1 MIIKGGKVFQEDGSF
16 LEQALYINDHRLVD
30 KAEHQ
35 DDEKVIDAEG
45 LLVLPGLVDIHSHG
59 AAGEDFSDGNP
70 EGLKKILQ
78 YEKRCG
84 ITSYCP
90 TSMTFPKERLRQIF
104 ASIKGAQTEEEAKVV
119 GINMEGPFLDP
130 AKKGAHVEEWIA
142 APDAAF
148 VRELNQDV
156 DGLVRLVTL
165 APNMDGAEEFI
176 KEMHEEVCISLGH
189 TAADYDCASRAM
201 KLGAHHVTH
210 LYNAMQ
216 PFGHRAPGLI
226 GAAMDDPECMVEL
239 ICDGYHI
246 HPSAIRAAFRMFGP
260 ERVILISD
268 SMRATG
274 MENGTYELG
283 GQEVTVKDR
292 KAVLKDGTLAGS
304 ATNLYGCMC
313 KAVEFGIPLEQAIM
327 AVTANP
333 ARSIGIFD
341 PRPQRLR
348 QRAGHGGHRRDRD
361 PLAVR
366 QCLSRRVGDRRR
378 DLPGGLH
385 RRRGRL
391 PPALRRGGWQARH
404 PALPLAD
411 LRLHGPAEEDPDRLP
426 AEDAD
431 ARCHHRRDRLRRRGA
446 ARRADQRSE
455 RHHHER

>member
-30 KAEHQ
+30 KAEYQ

-246 HPSAIRAAFRMFGP
+246 HPSAIRAAFRLFGP

-313 KAVEFGIPLEQAIM
+313 KAIEFGIPLEQAIM

-341 PRPQRLR
+341 
-348 QRAGHGGHRRDRD
+348 
-361 PLAVR
+361 
-366 QCLSRRVGDRRR
+366 RVGSIRI
-378 DLPGGLH
+378 GK
-385 RRRGRL
+385 
-391 PPALRRGGWQARH
+391 Q
-404 PALPLAD
+404 AD
-411 LRLHGPAEEDPDRLP
+411 LLLV
-426 AEDAD
+426 
-431 ARCHHRRDRLRRRGA
+431 
-446 ARRADQRSE
+446 SE
-455 RHHHER
+455 NLELKRVI

>member
-1 MIIKGGKVFQEDGSF
+1 MIIKRGKVFQEDGNF
-16 LEQALYINDHRLVD
+16 LEQTLYVNDHRLVD
-30 KAEHQ
+30 KAEYQ
-35 DDEKVIDAEG
+35 YDGEVIDAEG

-327 AVTANP
+327 AATANP

-341 PRPQRLR
+341 
-348 QRAGHGGHRRDRD
+348 
-361 PLAVR
+361 
-366 QCLSRRVGDRRR
+366 RVGSIRI
-378 DLPGGLH
+378 GK
-385 RRRGRL
+385 
-391 PPALRRGGWQARH
+391 Q
-404 PALPLAD
+404 AD
-411 LRLHGPAEEDPDRLP
+411 LLLV
-426 AEDAD
+426 
-431 ARCHHRRDRLRRRGA
+431 
-446 ARRADQRSE
+446 SE
-455 RHHHER
+455 NLELKRVI

>member
-30 KAEHQ
+30 KAEYQ

-104 ASIKGAQTEEEAKVV
+104 ASIKGAQTEDGATVV

-130 AKKGAHVEEWIA
+130 AKKGAHVEKWIA
-142 APDAAF
+142 APDVAF
-148 VRELNQDV
+148 VRELNQDA

-201 KLGAHHVTH
+201 KFGAHHVTH

-327 AVTANP
+327 AATANP

-341 PRPQRLR
+341 
-348 QRAGHGGHRRDRD
+348 
-361 PLAVR
+361 
-366 QCLSRRVGDRRR
+366 RVGSIRI
-378 DLPGGLH
+378 GK
-385 RRRGRL
+385 
-391 PPALRRGGWQARH
+391 Q
-404 PALPLAD
+404 AD
-411 LRLHGPAEEDPDRLP
+411 LLLV
-426 AEDAD
+426 
-431 ARCHHRRDRLRRRGA
+431 
-446 ARRADQRSE
+446 SE
-455 RHHHER
+455 NLELKRVI

>member
-1 MIIKGGKVFQEDGSF
+1 MIIKRGKVFQEDGSF
-16 LEQALYINDHRLVD
+16 LEQTLYVNAHRLVD
-30 KAEHQ
+30 KAEYQ
-35 DDEKVIDAEG
+35 DDGEIIDAEG

-70 EGLKKILQ
+70 EGLKKILR
-78 YEKRCG
+78 YERSCG

-104 ASIKGAQTEEEAKVV
+104 ASIKGAQTEEGAKVV

-130 AKKGAHVEEWIA
+130 AKKGAHVEKWIA
-142 APDAAF
+142 APDVAF

-201 KLGAHHVTH
+201 KFGAHHVTH

-246 HPSAIRAAFRMFGP
+246 HPSAIRAAFRLFGP

-313 KAVEFGIPLEQAIM
+313 KAIEFGIPLEQAIM
-327 AVTANP
+327 AATANP

-341 PRPQRLR
+341 
-348 QRAGHGGHRRDRD
+348 
-361 PLAVR
+361 
-366 QCLSRRVGDRRR
+366 RVGSIRI
-378 DLPGGLH
+378 GK
-385 RRRGRL
+385 
-391 PPALRRGGWQARH
+391 Q
-404 PALPLAD
+404 AD
-411 LRLHGPAEEDPDRLP
+411 LLLV
-426 AEDAD
+426 
-431 ARCHHRRDRLRRRGA
+431 
-446 ARRADQRSE
+446 SE
-455 RHHHER
+455 NLELKRVI

>member
-1 MIIKGGKVFQEDGSF
+1 MIIKRGKVFQEDGNF
-16 LEQALYINDHRLVD
+16 LEQTLYVNDHRLVD
-30 KAEHQ
+30 KAEYQ
-35 DDEKVIDAEG
+35 YDGEVIDAEG

-104 ASIKGAQTEEEAKVV
+104 ASIKGAQTEDGATVV

-130 AKKGAHVEEWIA
+130 AKKGAHVEKWIA
-142 APDAAF
+142 APDVAF
-148 VRELNQDV
+148 VRELNQDA

-226 GAAMDDPECMVEL
+226 GAAMDDPECMVEM

-246 HPSAIRAAFRMFGP
+246 HPSAIRAAFRLFGP

-327 AVTANP
+327 AATANP

-341 PRPQRLR
+341 
-348 QRAGHGGHRRDRD
+348 
-361 PLAVR
+361 
-366 QCLSRRVGDRRR
+366 CVGSIRI
-378 DLPGGLH
+378 GK
-385 RRRGRL
+385 
-391 PPALRRGGWQARH
+391 Q
-404 PALPLAD
+404 AD
-411 LRLHGPAEEDPDRLP
+411 LLLV
-426 AEDAD
+426 
-431 ARCHHRRDRLRRRGA
+431 
-446 ARRADQRSE
+446 SE
-455 RHHHER
+455 NFELKRVI

>member
-30 KAEHQ
+30 KAEYQ

-104 ASIKGAQTEEEAKVV
+104 ATIKGAQTEEEAKVV

-246 HPSAIRAAFRMFGP
+246 HPSAIRAAFRLFGP

-313 KAVEFGIPLEQAIM
+313 KAIEFGIPLEQAIM
-327 AVTANP
+327 AATANP

-341 PRPQRLR
+341 
-348 QRAGHGGHRRDRD
+348 
-361 PLAVR
+361 
-366 QCLSRRVGDRRR
+366 RVGSIRI
-378 DLPGGLH
+378 GK
-385 RRRGRL
+385 
-391 PPALRRGGWQARH
+391 Q
-404 PALPLAD
+404 AD
-411 LRLHGPAEEDPDRLP
+411 LLLV
-426 AEDAD
+426 
-431 ARCHHRRDRLRRRGA
+431 
-446 ARRADQRSE
+446 SE
-455 RHHHER
+455 NLELKRVI

>member
-1 MIIKGGKVFQEDGSF
+1 MIIKRGKVFQEDGNF
-16 LEQALYINDHRLVD
+16 LEQTLYVNDHRLVD
-30 KAEHQ
+30 KAEYQ
-35 DDEKVIDAEG
+35 YDGEVIDAEG

-104 ASIKGAQTEEEAKVV
+104 ASIKGAQTEDGATVV

-130 AKKGAHVEEWIA
+130 AKKGAHVEKWIA
-142 APDAAF
+142 APDVAF
-148 VRELNQDV
+148 VRELNQDA

-165 APNMDGAEEFI
+165 APNMEGAEEFI

-327 AVTANP
+327 AATANP

-341 PRPQRLR
+341 
-348 QRAGHGGHRRDRD
+348 
-361 PLAVR
+361 
-366 QCLSRRVGDRRR
+366 RVGSIRI
-378 DLPGGLH
+378 GK
-385 RRRGRL
+385 
-391 PPALRRGGWQARH
+391 Q
-404 PALPLAD
+404 AD
-411 LRLHGPAEEDPDRLP
+411 LLLV
-426 AEDAD
+426 
-431 ARCHHRRDRLRRRGA
+431 
-446 ARRADQRSE
+446 SE
-455 RHHHER
+455 NLELKRVI

>member
-16 LEQALYINDHRLVD
+16 LEQAIYINDHRLVD
-30 KAEHQ
+30 KAEYQ
-35 DDEKVIDAEG
+35 DDGEVIDAEG

-104 ASIKGAQTEEEAKVV
+104 ASIKGAQTEDGATVV

-130 AKKGAHVEEWIA
+130 AKKGAHVEKWIA
-142 APDAAF
+142 APDVAF
-148 VRELNQDV
+148 VRELNQDA

-216 PFGHRAPGLI
+216 PLGHRAPGLI

-327 AVTANP
+327 AATANP

-341 PRPQRLR
+341 
-348 QRAGHGGHRRDRD
+348 
-361 PLAVR
+361 
-366 QCLSRRVGDRRR
+366 RVGSIRI
-378 DLPGGLH
+378 GK
-385 RRRGRL
+385 
-391 PPALRRGGWQARH
+391 Q
-404 PALPLAD
+404 AD
-411 LRLHGPAEEDPDRLP
+411 LLLV
-426 AEDAD
+426 
-431 ARCHHRRDRLRRRGA
+431 
-446 ARRADQRSE
+446 SE
-455 RHHHER
+455 NLELKRVI

>member
-30 KAEHQ
+30 KAEYQ
-35 DDEKVIDAEG
+35 DDGKVIDAEG

-90 TSMTFPKERLRQIF
+90 TSMTFPKERLRQTF
-104 ASIKGAQTEEEAKVV
+104 ASSKGAQTEQAAKVV

-130 AKKGAHVEEWIA
+130 VKKGAHVEEWIA

-165 APNMDGAEEFI
+165 APNMEGAEEFI

-246 HPSAIRAAFRMFGP
+246 HPSAIRAAFRLFGP

-327 AVTANP
+327 AATANP

-341 PRPQRLR
+341 
-348 QRAGHGGHRRDRD
+348 
-361 PLAVR
+361 
-366 QCLSRRVGDRRR
+366 RVGSIRI
-378 DLPGGLH
+378 GK
-385 RRRGRL
+385 
-391 PPALRRGGWQARH
+391 Q
-404 PALPLAD
+404 AD
-411 LRLHGPAEEDPDRLP
+411 LLLV
-426 AEDAD
+426 
-431 ARCHHRRDRLRRRGA
+431 
-446 ARRADQRSE
+446 SE
-455 RHHHER
+455 NLELKRVI

>member
-1 MIIKGGKVFQEDGSF
+1 MIIKSGKVFQEDGSF
-16 LEQALYINDHRLVD
+16 LEQTLYVNAHRLVD
-30 KAEHQ
+30 KAEYQ
-35 DDEKVIDAEG
+35 DDGEIIDAEG

-70 EGLKKILQ
+70 EGLKKILR
-78 YEKRCG
+78 YERSCG

-104 ASIKGAQTEEEAKVV
+104 ASIKGAQTEEGAKVV

-130 AKKGAHVEEWIA
+130 AKKGAHVEKWIA
-142 APDAAF
+142 APDVAF

-226 GAAMDDPECMVEL
+226 GAAMDDPECMVEM

-313 KAVEFGIPLEQAIM
+313 KAIEFGIPLEQAIM
-327 AVTANP
+327 AATANP

-341 PRPQRLR
+341 
-348 QRAGHGGHRRDRD
+348 
-361 PLAVR
+361 
-366 QCLSRRVGDRRR
+366 RVGSIRI
-378 DLPGGLH
+378 GK
-385 RRRGRL
+385 
-391 PPALRRGGWQARH
+391 Q
-404 PALPLAD
+404 AD
-411 LRLHGPAEEDPDRLP
+411 LLLV
-426 AEDAD
+426 
-431 ARCHHRRDRLRRRGA
+431 
-446 ARRADQRSE
+446 SE
-455 RHHHER
+455 NLELKRVI

>member
-1 MIIKGGKVFQEDGSF
+1 MIIKSGKVFQEDGSF
-16 LEQALYINDHRLVD
+16 LEQTLYVNDHCLVD
-30 KAEHQ
+30 KAEYQ
-35 DDEKVIDAEG
+35 DDGEIIDAEG
-45 LLVLPGLVDIHSHG
+45 LLVLPGLVDVHSHG
-59 AAGEDFSDGNP
+59 AAGEDFSDGDP
-70 EGLKKILQ
+70 EGLKKILR
-78 YEKRCG
+78 YERSCG

-104 ASIKGAQTEEEAKVV
+104 ASIKGAQTEEGAKVV

-130 AKKGAHVEEWIA
+130 VKKGAHVEEWIT

-148 VRELNQDV
+148 VRELNQDA

-226 GAAMDDPECMVEL
+226 GAAMDDPECMVEM

-246 HPSAIRAAFRMFGP
+246 HPSAIRAAFRLFGP

-274 MENGTYELG
+274 MKNGTYELG

-327 AVTANP
+327 AATANP

-341 PRPQRLR
+341 Q
-348 QRAGHGGHRRDRD
+348 
-361 PLAVR
+361 
-366 QCLSRRVGDRRR
+366 VGSIRI
-378 DLPGGLH
+378 GK
-385 RRRGRL
+385 
-391 PPALRRGGWQARH
+391 Q
-404 PALPLAD
+404 AD
-411 LRLHGPAEEDPDRLP
+411 LLLVSKNLELKRVI
-426 AEDAD
+426 
-431 ARCHHRRDRLRRRGA
+431 
-446 ARRADQRSE
+446 
-455 RHHHER
+455 

>member
-30 KAEHQ
+30 KAEYQ

-165 APNMDGAEEFI
+165 APNMEGAEDFI

-246 HPSAIRAAFRMFGP
+246 HPSAIRAAFRLFGP

-327 AVTANP
+327 AATANP

-341 PRPQRLR
+341 
-348 QRAGHGGHRRDRD
+348 
-361 PLAVR
+361 
-366 QCLSRRVGDRRR
+366 RVGSIRI
-378 DLPGGLH
+378 GK
-385 RRRGRL
+385 
-391 PPALRRGGWQARH
+391 Q
-404 PALPLAD
+404 AD
-411 LRLHGPAEEDPDRLP
+411 LLLV
-426 AEDAD
+426 
-431 ARCHHRRDRLRRRGA
+431 
-446 ARRADQRSE
+446 SE
-455 RHHHER
+455 NLELKRVI

>member
-30 KAEHQ
+30 KAEYQ

-268 SMRATG
+268 SMRAAG

-327 AVTANP
+327 AATANP

-341 PRPQRLR
+341 
-348 QRAGHGGHRRDRD
+348 
-361 PLAVR
+361 
-366 QCLSRRVGDRRR
+366 RVGSIRI
-378 DLPGGLH
+378 GK
-385 RRRGRL
+385 
-391 PPALRRGGWQARH
+391 Q
-404 PALPLAD
+404 AD
-411 LRLHGPAEEDPDRLP
+411 LLLA
-426 AEDAD
+426 
-431 ARCHHRRDRLRRRGA
+431 
-446 ARRADQRSE
+446 SE
-455 RHHHER
+455 NLELKRVI

>member
-1 MIIKGGKVFQEDGSF
+1 MIIKRGKVFQEDGNF
-16 LEQALYINDHRLVD
+16 LEQTLYVNDHRLVD
-30 KAEHQ
+30 KAEYQ
-35 DDEKVIDAEG
+35 YDGEVIDAEG

-104 ASIKGAQTEEEAKVV
+104 ASIKGAQTEDGATVV

-130 AKKGAHVEEWIA
+130 AKKGAHVEKWIA
-142 APDAAF
+142 APDVAF
-148 VRELNQDV
+148 VRELNQDA

-216 PFGHRAPGLI
+216 PFRHRAPGLI

-274 MENGTYELG
+274 MENGTYEFG

-327 AVTANP
+327 AATANP

-341 PRPQRLR
+341 
-348 QRAGHGGHRRDRD
+348 
-361 PLAVR
+361 
-366 QCLSRRVGDRRR
+366 RVGSIRI
-378 DLPGGLH
+378 GK
-385 RRRGRL
+385 
-391 PPALRRGGWQARH
+391 Q
-404 PALPLAD
+404 AD
-411 LRLHGPAEEDPDRLP
+411 LLLV
-426 AEDAD
+426 
-431 ARCHHRRDRLRRRGA
+431 
-446 ARRADQRSE
+446 SE
-455 RHHHER
+455 NLELKRVI

>member
-30 KAEHQ
+30 KAEYQ

-59 AAGEDFSDGNP
+59 AAGEDFSDVNP

-246 HPSAIRAAFRMFGP
+246 HPSAIRAAFRLFGP

-313 KAVEFGIPLEQAIM
+313 KAIEFGIPLEQAIM
-327 AVTANP
+327 AATANP

-341 PRPQRLR
+341 
-348 QRAGHGGHRRDRD
+348 
-361 PLAVR
+361 
-366 QCLSRRVGDRRR
+366 RVGSIRI
-378 DLPGGLH
+378 GK
-385 RRRGRL
+385 
-391 PPALRRGGWQARH
+391 Q
-404 PALPLAD
+404 AD
-411 LRLHGPAEEDPDRLP
+411 LLLV
-426 AEDAD
+426 
-431 ARCHHRRDRLRRRGA
+431 
-446 ARRADQRSE
+446 SE
-455 RHHHER
+455 NLELKRVI

>member
-30 KAEHQ
+30 KAEYQ

-45 LLVLPGLVDIHSHG
+45 LLILPGLVDIHSHG
-59 AAGEDFSDGNP
+59 ASGEDFSDGNP

-104 ASIKGAQTEEEAKVV
+104 ASIKGAQTEEGAKVV

-130 AKKGAHVEEWIA
+130 AKKGAHVEKWIA

-165 APNMDGAEEFI
+165 APNMEGAEDFI

-189 TAADYDCASRAM
+189 TAADYDCASGAM

-313 KAVEFGIPLEQAIM
+313 KAIEFGIPLEQAIM
-327 AVTANP
+327 AATANP

-341 PRPQRLR
+341 
-348 QRAGHGGHRRDRD
+348 
-361 PLAVR
+361 
-366 QCLSRRVGDRRR
+366 RVGSIRI
-378 DLPGGLH
+378 GK
-385 RRRGRL
+385 
-391 PPALRRGGWQARH
+391 Q
-404 PALPLAD
+404 AD
-411 LRLHGPAEEDPDRLP
+411 LLLV
-426 AEDAD
+426 
-431 ARCHHRRDRLRRRGA
+431 
-446 ARRADQRSE
+446 SE
-455 RHHHER
+455 NLELKRVI

>member
-16 LEQALYINDHRLVD
+16 LEQAIYINDHRLVD
-30 KAEHQ
+30 KAEYQ
-35 DDEKVIDAEG
+35 DDGEVIDAEG

-104 ASIKGAQTEEEAKVV
+104 ASIKGAQTEDGATVV

-130 AKKGAHVEEWIA
+130 AKKGAHVEKWIA
-142 APDAAF
+142 APDVAF
-148 VRELNQDV
+148 VRELNQDA
-156 DGLVRLVTL
+156 DGLVRLVTV

-246 HPSAIRAAFRMFGP
+246 HPSAIRAAFRMFGS

-327 AVTANP
+327 AATANP

-341 PRPQRLR
+341 
-348 QRAGHGGHRRDRD
+348 
-361 PLAVR
+361 
-366 QCLSRRVGDRRR
+366 RVGSIRI
-378 DLPGGLH
+378 GK
-385 RRRGRL
+385 
-391 PPALRRGGWQARH
+391 Q
-404 PALPLAD
+404 AD
-411 LRLHGPAEEDPDRLP
+411 LLLV
-426 AEDAD
+426 
-431 ARCHHRRDRLRRRGA
+431 
-446 ARRADQRSE
+446 SE
-455 RHHHER
+455 NLELKRVI

>member
-16 LEQALYINDHRLVD
+16 LEQAIYINDHRLVD
-30 KAEHQ
+30 KAEYQ
-35 DDEKVIDAEG
+35 DDGEIIDAEG

-104 ASIKGAQTEEEAKVV
+104 ASIKGAQTEDGATVV

-130 AKKGAHVEEWIA
+130 AKKGAHVEKWIA
-142 APDAAF
+142 APDVAF

-313 KAVEFGIPLEQAIM
+313 KAVEFGIPLEQVIM
-327 AVTANP
+327 AATANP

-341 PRPQRLR
+341 
-348 QRAGHGGHRRDRD
+348 
-361 PLAVR
+361 
-366 QCLSRRVGDRRR
+366 RVGSIRI
-378 DLPGGLH
+378 GK
-385 RRRGRL
+385 
-391 PPALRRGGWQARH
+391 Q
-404 PALPLAD
+404 AD
-411 LRLHGPAEEDPDRLP
+411 LLLV
-426 AEDAD
+426 
-431 ARCHHRRDRLRRRGA
+431 
-446 ARRADQRSE
+446 SE
-455 RHHHER
+455 NLELKRVI

>member
-1 MIIKGGKVFQEDGSF
+1 MIIKGGKVFQEDGNF
-16 LEQALYINDHRLVD
+16 LEQTLYVNDHRLVD
-30 KAEHQ
+30 KAEYQ
-35 DDEKVIDAEG
+35 DDGEVIDAEG

-70 EGLKKILQ
+70 EGFKKILQ

-104 ASIKGAQTEEEAKVV
+104 ASIKGAQTEDGATVV

-130 AKKGAHVEEWIA
+130 AKKGAHVEKWIA

-148 VRELNQDV
+148 VRELNQDA

-226 GAAMDDPECMVEL
+226 GAAMDDPECMVEM

-246 HPSAIRAAFRMFGP
+246 HPSAIRAAFRLFGP

-327 AVTANP
+327 AATANP

-341 PRPQRLR
+341 
-348 QRAGHGGHRRDRD
+348 
-361 PLAVR
+361 
-366 QCLSRRVGDRRR
+366 CVGSIRI
-378 DLPGGLH
+378 GK
-385 RRRGRL
+385 
-391 PPALRRGGWQARH
+391 Q
-404 PALPLAD
+404 AD
-411 LRLHGPAEEDPDRLP
+411 LLLV
-426 AEDAD
+426 
-431 ARCHHRRDRLRRRGA
+431 
-446 ARRADQRSE
+446 SE
-455 RHHHER
+455 NFELKRVI

>member
-30 KAEHQ
+30 KAEYQ

-104 ASIKGAQTEEEAKVV
+104 ASIKGAQTEDGATVV

-130 AKKGAHVEEWIA
+130 AKKGAHVEKWIA
-142 APDAAF
+142 APDVAF
-148 VRELNQDV
+148 VRELNQDA

-246 HPSAIRAAFRMFGP
+246 HPSAIRAAFRLFGP

-341 PRPQRLR
+341 
-348 QRAGHGGHRRDRD
+348 
-361 PLAVR
+361 
-366 QCLSRRVGDRRR
+366 RVGSIRI
-378 DLPGGLH
+378 GK
-385 RRRGRL
+385 
-391 PPALRRGGWQARH
+391 Q
-404 PALPLAD
+404 AD
-411 LRLHGPAEEDPDRLP
+411 LLLV
-426 AEDAD
+426 
-431 ARCHHRRDRLRRRGA
+431 
-446 ARRADQRSE
+446 SE
-455 RHHHER
+455 NLELKRVI

>member
-1 MIIKGGKVFQEDGSF
+1 MIIKRGKVFQEDGNF
-16 LEQALYINDHRLVD
+16 LEQTLYVNDHRLVD
-30 KAEHQ
+30 KAEYQ
-35 DDEKVIDAEG
+35 YDGEVIDAEG

-104 ASIKGAQTEEEAKVV
+104 ASIKGAQTEDGATVV

-130 AKKGAHVEEWIA
+130 AKKGAHVEKWIA
-142 APDAAF
+142 APDVAF
-148 VRELNQDV
+148 VRELNQDA

-246 HPSAIRAAFRMFGP
+246 HPSTIRAAFRMFGP

-327 AVTANP
+327 AATANP

-341 PRPQRLR
+341 
-348 QRAGHGGHRRDRD
+348 
-361 PLAVR
+361 
-366 QCLSRRVGDRRR
+366 RVGSIRI
-378 DLPGGLH
+378 GK
-385 RRRGRL
+385 
-391 PPALRRGGWQARH
+391 Q
-404 PALPLAD
+404 AD
-411 LRLHGPAEEDPDRLP
+411 LLLV
-426 AEDAD
+426 
-431 ARCHHRRDRLRRRGA
+431 
-446 ARRADQRSE
+446 SE
-455 RHHHER
+455 NLELKRVI

>member
-30 KAEHQ
+30 KAEYQ
-35 DDEKVIDAEG
+35 DDGKVIDAEG

-104 ASIKGAQTEEEAKVV
+104 ASIKGAQTEEGAKVV

-246 HPSAIRAAFRMFGP
+246 HPSAIRAAFRLFGP

-327 AVTANP
+327 AATANP

-341 PRPQRLR
+341 
-348 QRAGHGGHRRDRD
+348 
-361 PLAVR
+361 
-366 QCLSRRVGDRRR
+366 RVGSIRI
-378 DLPGGLH
+378 GK
-385 RRRGRL
+385 
-391 PPALRRGGWQARH
+391 Q
-404 PALPLAD
+404 AD
-411 LRLHGPAEEDPDRLP
+411 LLLV
-426 AEDAD
+426 
-431 ARCHHRRDRLRRRGA
+431 
-446 ARRADQRSE
+446 SE
-455 RHHHER
+455 NLELKRVI

>member
-30 KAEHQ
+30 KAEYQ
-35 DDEKVIDAEG
+35 DDGKVIDAEG

-104 ASIKGAQTEEEAKVV
+104 ASIKGAQTEEGAKVV

-130 AKKGAHVEEWIA
+130 VKKGAHVEEWIA
-142 APDAAF
+142 APDVAF

-165 APNMDGAEEFI
+165 APNMEGAEEFI

-246 HPSAIRAAFRMFGP
+246 HPSAIRAAFRLFGP

-327 AVTANP
+327 AATANP

-341 PRPQRLR
+341 
-348 QRAGHGGHRRDRD
+348 
-361 PLAVR
+361 
-366 QCLSRRVGDRRR
+366 RVGSIRI
-378 DLPGGLH
+378 GK
-385 RRRGRL
+385 
-391 PPALRRGGWQARH
+391 Q
-404 PALPLAD
+404 AD
-411 LRLHGPAEEDPDRLP
+411 LLLV
-426 AEDAD
+426 
-431 ARCHHRRDRLRRRGA
+431 
-446 ARRADQRSE
+446 SE
-455 RHHHER
+455 NLELKRVI

>member
-30 KAEHQ
+30 KAEYQ

-104 ASIKGAQTEEEAKVV
+104 ASIKGAQTEDGATVV

-130 AKKGAHVEEWIA
+130 AKKGAHVEKWIA
-142 APDAAF
+142 APDVAF
-148 VRELNQDV
+148 VRELNQDA

-246 HPSAIRAAFRMFGP
+246 HPSAIRAAFRLFGP

-327 AVTANP
+327 AATANP

-341 PRPQRLR
+341 
-348 QRAGHGGHRRDRD
+348 
-361 PLAVR
+361 
-366 QCLSRRVGDRRR
+366 RVGSIRI
-378 DLPGGLH
+378 GK
-385 RRRGRL
+385 
-391 PPALRRGGWQARH
+391 Q
-404 PALPLAD
+404 AD
-411 LRLHGPAEEDPDRLP
+411 LLLV
-426 AEDAD
+426 
-431 ARCHHRRDRLRRRGA
+431 
-446 ARRADQRSE
+446 SE
-455 RHHHER
+455 NLELKRVI

>member
-16 LEQALYINDHRLVD
+16 LEQAIYINDHRLVD
-30 KAEHQ
+30 KAEYQ
-35 DDEKVIDAEG
+35 DDGEVIDAEG

-104 ASIKGAQTEEEAKVV
+104 ASIKGAQTEEGAKVV

-130 AKKGAHVEEWIA
+130 VKKGAHVEEWIA
-142 APDAAF
+142 APDVAF
-148 VRELNQDV
+148 VRELNQDA

-176 KEMHEEVCISLGH
+176 KEMHGEVCISLGH

-327 AVTANP
+327 AATANP

-341 PRPQRLR
+341 
-348 QRAGHGGHRRDRD
+348 
-361 PLAVR
+361 
-366 QCLSRRVGDRRR
+366 CVGSIRI
-378 DLPGGLH
+378 GK
-385 RRRGRL
+385 
-391 PPALRRGGWQARH
+391 Q
-404 PALPLAD
+404 AD
-411 LRLHGPAEEDPDRLP
+411 LLLV
-426 AEDAD
+426 
-431 ARCHHRRDRLRRRGA
+431 
-446 ARRADQRSE
+446 SE
-455 RHHHER
+455 NFELKRVI

>member
-1 MIIKGGKVFQEDGSF
+1 M
-16 LEQALYINDHRLVD
+16 
-30 KAEHQ
+30 
-35 DDEKVIDAEG
+35 
-45 LLVLPGLVDIHSHG
+45 DIHSHG

-70 EGLKKILQ
+70 EGFKKILQ

-104 ASIKGAQTEEEAKVV
+104 ASIKGAQTEDGATVV

-130 AKKGAHVEEWIA
+130 AKKGAHVEKWIA
-142 APDAAF
+142 APDVAF
-148 VRELNQDV
+148 VRELNQDA
-156 DGLVRLVTL
+156 DGLVRLVTV

-216 PFGHRAPGLI
+216 PLGHRAPGLI

-327 AVTANP
+327 AATANP

-341 PRPQRLR
+341 
-348 QRAGHGGHRRDRD
+348 
-361 PLAVR
+361 
-366 QCLSRRVGDRRR
+366 RVGSIRI
-378 DLPGGLH
+378 GK
-385 RRRGRL
+385 
-391 PPALRRGGWQARH
+391 Q
-404 PALPLAD
+404 AD
-411 LRLHGPAEEDPDRLP
+411 LLLV
-426 AEDAD
+426 
-431 ARCHHRRDRLRRRGA
+431 
-446 ARRADQRSE
+446 SE
-455 RHHHER
+455 NLELKRVI

>member
-1 MIIKGGKVFQEDGSF
+1 MIIESGKVFQEDGSF
-16 LEQALYINDHRLVD
+16 LEQTLYVNDHRLVD
-30 KAEHQ
+30 KAEYQ
-35 DDEKVIDAEG
+35 DDGEIIDAEG
-45 LLVLPGLVDIHSHG
+45 LLVLPGLVDVHSHG
-59 AAGEDFSDGNP
+59 AAGEDFSDGDP
-70 EGLKKILQ
+70 EGLKKILR
-78 YEKRCG
+78 YERSCG

-226 GAAMDDPECMVEL
+226 GAAMDDPECMVEM

-274 MENGTYELG
+274 MKNGTYELG

-327 AVTANP
+327 AATANP

-341 PRPQRLR
+341 Q
-348 QRAGHGGHRRDRD
+348 
-361 PLAVR
+361 
-366 QCLSRRVGDRRR
+366 VGSIRI
-378 DLPGGLH
+378 GK
-385 RRRGRL
+385 
-391 PPALRRGGWQARH
+391 Q
-404 PALPLAD
+404 AD
-411 LRLHGPAEEDPDRLP
+411 LLLV
-426 AEDAD
+426 
-431 ARCHHRRDRLRRRGA
+431 
-446 ARRADQRSE
+446 SE
-455 RHHHER
+455 NLELKRVI

>member
-16 LEQALYINDHRLVD
+16 LEQAIYINDHRLVD
-30 KAEHQ
+30 KAEYQ
-35 DDEKVIDAEG
+35 DDGEVIDAEG

-59 AAGEDFSDGNP
+59 AAGKDFSDGNP

-104 ASIKGAQTEEEAKVV
+104 ASIKGAQTEDGATVV

-130 AKKGAHVEEWIA
+130 AKKGAHVEKWIA
-142 APDAAF
+142 APDVAF

-327 AVTANP
+327 AATANP

-341 PRPQRLR
+341 
-348 QRAGHGGHRRDRD
+348 
-361 PLAVR
+361 
-366 QCLSRRVGDRRR
+366 RVGSIRI
-378 DLPGGLH
+378 GK
-385 RRRGRL
+385 
-391 PPALRRGGWQARH
+391 Q
-404 PALPLAD
+404 AD
-411 LRLHGPAEEDPDRLP
+411 LLLV
-426 AEDAD
+426 
-431 ARCHHRRDRLRRRGA
+431 
-446 ARRADQRSE
+446 SE
-455 RHHHER
+455 NLELKRVI

>member
-30 KAEHQ
+30 KAEYQ
-35 DDEKVIDAEG
+35 DDGKVIDAEG

-104 ASIKGAQTEEEAKVV
+104 ASIKGAQTEEGAKVV

-165 APNMDGAEEFI
+165 APNMEGAEEFI

-246 HPSAIRAAFRMFGP
+246 HPSAIRAAFRLFGP

-313 KAVEFGIPLEQAIM
+313 KAIEFGSPLEQASM
-327 AVTANP
+327 AATANP

-341 PRPQRLR
+341 
-348 QRAGHGGHRRDRD
+348 
-361 PLAVR
+361 
-366 QCLSRRVGDRRR
+366 RVGSIRI
-378 DLPGGLH
+378 GK
-385 RRRGRL
+385 
-391 PPALRRGGWQARH
+391 Q
-404 PALPLAD
+404 AD
-411 LRLHGPAEEDPDRLP
+411 LLLV
-426 AEDAD
+426 
-431 ARCHHRRDRLRRRGA
+431 
-446 ARRADQRSE
+446 SE
-455 RHHHER
+455 NLELKRVI

>member
-30 KAEHQ
+30 KAEYQ
-35 DDEKVIDAEG
+35 DDGKVIDAEG

-104 ASIKGAQTEEEAKVV
+104 ASIKGAQTEEGAKVV

-130 AKKGAHVEEWIA
+130 VKKGAHVEEWIA

-165 APNMDGAEEFI
+165 APNMEGAEEFI

-246 HPSAIRAAFRMFGP
+246 HPSAIRAAFRLFGP

-327 AVTANP
+327 AATANP

-341 PRPQRLR
+341 
-348 QRAGHGGHRRDRD
+348 
-361 PLAVR
+361 
-366 QCLSRRVGDRRR
+366 CVGSIRI
-378 DLPGGLH
+378 GK
-385 RRRGRL
+385 
-391 PPALRRGGWQARH
+391 Q
-404 PALPLAD
+404 AD
-411 LRLHGPAEEDPDRLP
+411 LLLVRENFELKRVI
-426 AEDAD
+426 
-431 ARCHHRRDRLRRRGA
+431 
-446 ARRADQRSE
+446 
-455 RHHHER
+455 